1 MTIATDAGFMQEFK
15 IYYGYYPKIGT
26 LYTYNNIQY
35 TFNENALMINDLIVT
50 GYGGWLNYDNVKY
63 MIVSGG
69 YPEGSGIEYVPKVQ
83 TLNPSYFNKDLLPKL
98 TIPQVI

>member
-50 GYGGWLNYDNVKY
+50 GYGG
-63 MIVSGG
+63 
-69 YPEGSGIEYVPKVQ
+69 
-83 TLNPSYFNKDLLPKL
+83 
-98 TIPQVI
+98 